1 MEITGKI
8 IALSE
13 VKEGV
18 SKKTGNKYM
27 LLEFVVETLEQYPRK
42 AQFTLF
48 GEEKIKQY
56 ALACGDNVTVN
67 FSVSA
72 TESKGRWY
80 NSLNVSS
87 VQKNAE
93 RVEEPAPAPVP
104 SPTDNTGSED
114 SIDDLPF

>member
-27 LLEFVVETLEQYPRK
+27 LLEFVVETQEQYPRR

-56 ALACGDNVTVN
+56 ALACGDNVTVD
-67 FSVSA
+67 FSVNA

-80 NSLNVSS
+80 NSLNVAT
-87 VQKNAE
+87 VQKNVE
-93 RVEEPAPAPVP
+93 RVEIPAPVSLP
-104 SPTDNTGSED
+104 PEGRETANSV
-114 SIDDLPF
+114 DDLPF

>member
-8 IALSE
+8 ISLSE

-18 SKKTGNKYM
+18 SKKTGSKYM
-27 LLEFVVETLEQYPRK
+27 LLEFVVETQEQYPRK

-56 ALACGDNVTVN
+56 ALVCGDNVTVD
-67 FSVSA
+67 FSVNA

-80 NSLNVSS
+80 NSLNVFMIK
-87 VQKNAE
+87 KNVE
-93 RVEEPAPAPVP
+93 RMEDSASERIPAP
-104 SPTDNTGSED
+104 TEN
-114 SIDDLPF
+114 